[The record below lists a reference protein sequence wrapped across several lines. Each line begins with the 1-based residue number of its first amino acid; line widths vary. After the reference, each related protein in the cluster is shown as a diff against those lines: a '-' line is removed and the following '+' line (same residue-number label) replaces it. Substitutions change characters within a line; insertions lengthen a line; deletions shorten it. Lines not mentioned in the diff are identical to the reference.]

1 MSTRA
6 ELRAGID
13 AALAEHPLLL
23 YLKGTPSA
31 PACGSSAA
39 LVELLAEFGCDEGG
53 YAHEDVTREPELRYV
68 LAQRSGQAELPQ
80 LFAGG
85 QLLGGVDACYALHAE
100 GQLSARLSAAKGG
113 A

>member
-1 MSTRA
+1 LSSRA

-23 YLKGTPSA
+23 YLKGSPSA

-39 LVELLAEFGCDEGG
+39 LVELLGELGYDEAG

-68 LAQRSGQAELPQ
+68 LAQRSGLAELPQ

-85 QLLGGVDACYALHAE
+85 ELLGGVDACYALHAE
-100 GQLSARLSAAKGG
+100 GQLAARLSAAREG

>member
-1 MSTRA
+1 MSSRA
-6 ELRAGID
+6 ELAAEVD
-13 AALAEHPLLL
+13 AALASQPLLL
-23 YLKGTPSA
+23 YLKGSPSA

-39 LVELLAEFGCDEGG
+39 LVELLAELGYDEQG

-68 LAQRSGQAELPQ
+68 LAQRSGLAELPQ

-100 GQLSARLSAAKGG
+100 GQLAPRLSAARGS

>member
-23 YLKGTPSA
+23 YLKGSPAA

-39 LVELLAEFGCDEGG
+39 LVDLLAELGYGEEG
-53 YAHEDVTREPELRYV
+53 YAHRDVTREPELRYV
-68 LAQRSGQAELPQ
+68 LAQRSGQADLPQ

-85 QLLGGVDACYALHAE
+85 QLVGGVDACYALQAE
-100 GQLSARLSAAKGG
+100 GQLAGRLSAAKEG